1 MARVD
6 LPKLIQPYLQR
17 LWLIVLLGLMGGVA
31 AGVWAYRLPDTYT
44 SRSTLHVA
52 KQASRVLTIE
62 GMAQQGGNDDLVM
75 LNTIVQSISNS
86 IILRRV
92 VHSNRLTLDQRFL
105 MLGETN
111 ITEDEAVAMLH
122 RMIQVRLRPKT
133 LLVDIAATST
143 NARLSAMVANAVAKE
158 YIGDRGE
165 GVMKLTTSGS
175 GTLIEEVKRLE
186 AKLRSSEQRMLAFR
200 ERNRI
205 TSIDGERQSLEQLSA
220 KLKTDLVAVRDELE
234 ALRVN
239 SQLITEAQGRTQDL
253 LSISLIATAPPVVAA
268 GQQIAQQDLI
278 LGAYTNRYRSTHP
291 KFIAAHQRMADLEQA
306 QRQAI
311 AGAVLSVDKRLPVLL
326 ASENSL
332 KQELAK
338 MEARLLDLNRLTA
351 EYSALDREVATD
363 TALQQSVL
371 KRIKE
376 LELTKQVD
384 NVPITVTEI
393 APVPTKPSGP
403 RRMRLIAGGAFFG
416 MFMAFGLIYTL
427 QTTDSSLRSVD
438 EAEERL
444 QVPVLGAVSV
454 DPGSKDKALP
464 RIVMVDE
471 AHGLAAEGFRSL
483 RTTSTLIARAETIKV
498 RLVTS
503 ALPSEGKSFCA
514 LNYAAALAQLGQSV
528 VLVDMDLRRPTVGL
542 RLGLDDETPGV
553 SSYLLG
559 QKSVAEIV
567 QGTRVP
573 NLSVIVAGPRIP
585 NPAEQLAGSHT
596 GELFAELTARFDVV
610 VVDTAP
616 VNSVSDTVSLL
627 AYAQVVL
634 LVIKAGKTPERVVR
648 RAISEIH
655 RAGSRIN
662 GLVLNQLPKR
672 GGYGYYYY
680 YYSKDGYKAG
690 GVYGAPGKKG
700 K

>member
-1 MARVD
+1 M
-6 LPKLIQPYLQR
+6 
-17 LWLIVLLGLMGGVA
+17 
-31 AGVWAYRLPDTYT
+31 
-44 SRSTLHVA
+44 
-52 KQASRVLTIE
+52 
-62 GMAQQGGNDDLVM
+62 
-75 LNTIVQSISNS
+75 
-86 IILRRV
+86 
-92 VHSNRLTLDQRFL
+92 
-105 MLGETN
+105 
-111 ITEDEAVAMLH
+111 TEDEAVSLL
-122 RMIQVRLRPKT
+122 QSLVRVQLRPKT
-133 LLVDIAATST
+133 LLVDIYASAT
-143 NARLSAMVANAVAKE
+143 NAQLCALVANAVARE
-158 YIGDRGE
+158 YIAERGE
-165 GVMKLTTSGS
+165 GAMKLTEFGS

-186 AKLRSSEQRMLAFR
+186 IKLRDSEQRLLSFR
-200 ERNRI
+200 VKNRI
-205 TSIDGERQSLEQLSA
+205 TSIDGERLSLEQSFSKIKPDLA
-220 KLKTDLVAVRDELE
+220 TVREELGTLEIHTQLVA
-234 ALRVN
+234 
-239 SQLITEAQGRTQDL
+239 QAQGRTQEL
-253 LSISLIATAPPVVAA
+253 LSISAVAASPAVVATSEQISQQHLVLA
-268 GQQIAQQDLI
+268 G
-278 LGAYTNRYRSTHP
+278 YTNRYRTNHP
-291 KFIAAHQRMADLEQA
+291 KFITALQRLTNLEQS
-306 QRQAI
+306 REQAI
-311 AGAVLSVDKRLPVLL
+311 ATAILALEKRLTPLQTTRD
-326 ASENSL
+326 SL
-332 KQELAK
+332 EQELTK
-338 MEARLLDLNRLTA
+338 IEGRLQELNRLTA

-363 TALQQSVL
+363 TALHQSVI

-393 APVPTKPSGP
+393 AVVPTAPDGP
-403 RRMRLIAGGAFFG
+403 NRRRLIAQGAI
-416 MFMAFGLIYTL
+416 FGLFLAVGSIYLL

-444 QVPVLGAVSV
+444 QIPVLGAISL
-454 DPGSKDKALP
+454 DSGSKDKALP
-464 RIVMVDE
+464 RMVMVDE
-471 AHGLAAEGFRSL
+471 GHGLAAEGFRSL
-483 RTTSTLIARAETIKV
+483 RATSTLIGRAETIKV

-528 VLVDMDLRRPTVGL
+528 VLVDLDLRRPTVGM

-559 QKSVAEIV
+559 QKSVGEIA

-672 GGYGYYYY
+672 GGYGYYYS

-690 GVYGAPGKKG
+690 GVYGAPGEKG